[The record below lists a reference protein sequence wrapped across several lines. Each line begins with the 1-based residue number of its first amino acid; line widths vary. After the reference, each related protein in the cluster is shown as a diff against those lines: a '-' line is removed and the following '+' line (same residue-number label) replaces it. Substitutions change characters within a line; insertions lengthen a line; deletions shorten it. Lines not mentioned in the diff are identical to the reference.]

1 MAHSEQSKAAVRK
14 AYVEGRVPLTQAAA
28 MHQVRYETARRWK
41 SLARE
46 KGDSWDNARM
56 ADRIS
61 NGGLGD
67 LTAAVLDDFI
77 RLFQTTIDDLRTHK
91 GDPIER
97 AEAISRLSDA
107 YAKTVKAA
115 GATSPDLAKL
125 AIALDVTKLLAEY
138 IRHKHPQHTEA
149 FLEILEPFGE
159 HLSKVYG

>member
-1 MAHSEQSKAAVRK
+1 MAHAKEVKQAVRK

-28 MHQVRYETARRWK
+28 MHDVRYETARRWK
-41 SLARE
+41 ALARQR
-46 KGDSWDNARM
+46 GDCWDNARM

-61 NGGLGD
+61 SGGLGD

-77 RLFQTTIDDLRTHK
+77 KLFQTTLEALRDHK

-107 YAKTVKAA
+107 YTKTVKAA
-115 GATSPDLAKL
+115 GATSPELAKL
-125 AIALDVTKLLAEY
+125 SIALDVCKHLAEF
-138 IRHKHPQHTEA
+138 IRRHHKQHTEA

-159 HLSKVYG
+159 YLSELYG

>member
-1 MAHSEQSKAAVRK
+1 MAYPKECRIAVRK
-14 AYVEGRVPLTQAAA
+14 TYVEGRVPLTQAAA
-28 MHQVRYETARRWK
+28 MHQVGYETARRWK
-41 SLARE
+41 ALARA
-46 KGDSWDNARM
+46 KGDCWDNARV

-77 RLFQTTIDDLRTHK
+77 RLFQTTLKDLRTHN
-91 GDPIER
+91 GAPIER

-125 AIALDVTKLLAEY
+125 AIALDVTKQLAEY
-138 IRHKHPQHTEA
+138 IRNNHPQHTEV